1 MKFNSLRLW
10 YYFFG
15 SKTILFKKWIPA
27 VHLWLHRSHPLLFLH
42 WSWNCPLRY
51 PLFHFCWDTEKITYF
66 STSGF
71 NNDNPALMYS
81 YLQNTVLRILP
92 RGYGFIGAQFRW
104 STLVPNTQH
113 FASRN
118 LSEKGV
124 YFFFFSISMH
134 NRHQMCVIWWKVCT
148 FITSGYCLSFFP
160 HGA

>member
-1 MKFNSLRLW
+1 MVLRFVL
-10 YYFFG
+10 
-15 SKTILFKKWIPA
+15 KTVLFKKWIPA

-71 NNDNPALMYS
+71 NNYNPALMYS
-81 YLQNTVLRILP
+81 FLQDTNVLHILA
-92 RGYGFIGAQFRW
+92 RGYGFREDHFRL
-104 STLVPNTQH
+104 STLVSYKRI
-113 FASRN
+113 F
-118 LSEKGV
+118 SEKGEH
-124 YFFFFSISMH
+124 FFFPINMR
-134 NRHQMCVIWWKVCT
+134 NRHQMYVIWWKVCT

>member
-1 MKFNSLRLW
+1 MVLL
-10 YYFFG
+10 FG

-71 NNDNPALMYS
+71 NNDNPALMNS
-81 YLQNTVLRILP
+81 YLQDTTVLHILS
-92 RGYGFIGAQFRW
+92 RGCWFIGVQFRL
-104 STLVPNTQH
+104 STLVPYREY

-124 YFFFFSISMH
+124 NLFSISMR
-134 NRHQMCVIWWKVCT
+134 NRHQMYVIWWKVCT

-160 HGA
+160 HGE

>member
-1 MKFNSLRLW
+1 MAL
-10 YYFFG
+10 FFG
-15 SKTILFKKWIPA
+15 SKTVLFKKWIPA

-71 NNDNPALMYS
+71 NNYNPALMYS
-81 YLQNTVLRILP
+81 YLQDTNVLHILS
-92 RGYGFIGAQFRW
+92 RGYGDQFRLN
-104 STLVPNTQH
+104 TLVRYREY
-113 FASRN
+113 FALRN
-118 LSEKGV
+118 FIWKRSEL
-124 YFFFFSISMH
+124 FFFFKISTC
-134 NRHQMCVIWWKVCT
+134 NRHQMYIIWWKVCT